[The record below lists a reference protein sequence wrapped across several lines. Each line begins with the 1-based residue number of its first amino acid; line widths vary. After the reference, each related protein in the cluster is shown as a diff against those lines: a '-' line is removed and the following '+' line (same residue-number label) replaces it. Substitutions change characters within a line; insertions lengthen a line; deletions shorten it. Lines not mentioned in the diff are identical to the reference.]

1 LAVACAP
8 ATEGYVKQSARNTT
22 PIFSQSFQPRFQTMP
37 NLLSSALLTN
47 LEMAEADRQTI
58 AAGTPGLVLMGHA
71 GSAVAKAAA
80 ELLPRHGRAAVFC
93 GPGNNG
99 GDGFVAARLL
109 AAQGF
114 AVEAALLGS
123 AEQLHGD
130 AAQAAKS
137 WTGKIFRP
145 EEVALESADL
155 VIDALFGAG
164 LSRDLEG
171 QAKALI
177 AALNDWTQRTKK
189 PIVAVDVPSGIDG
202 TTGQIRGAA
211 IKAARTVT
219 FFRRK
224 PGHLLLPGRILCGL
238 TRVADI
244 GIPDTVLP
252 AVAPKT
258 FVNGPVIW
266 AEHFPV
272 PRAEGHKYSRG
283 HALVLSGA
291 LAYTGAARLAA
302 RGALRAGAGLV
313 TVATPTD
320 ALSVHASALTAIMTR
335 VCDGPADL
343 TKLLADKRKNALVI
357 GPGFGVG
364 EKTRAFVRAAL
375 PAFQDS
381 AAPRRSIVLDADA
394 LTSFEGDPYGFAEL
408 IRRSG
413 KDVVLTP
420 HDGEF
425 ARLFG
430 HAGRSGESRWASL
443 LPQEE
448 NLPALFEALHAA
460 SKLERAR
467 AAAALSGAVIILKG
481 SDTVVASPHGLAA
494 IAEDLPPWLA
504 TAGSGDVLAGIV
516 CGLLAEG
523 MPPFEGACAA
533 VWLHG
538 AAARH
543 FGPGLIA
550 DDIPE
555 NLPAVLRALVSDQAL
570 RNCTD

>member
-1 LAVACAP
+1 
-8 ATEGYVKQSARNTT
+8 
-22 PIFSQSFQPRFQTMP
+22 MP

-47 LEMAEADRQTI
+47 QEMAEADRQTI
-58 AAGTPGLVLMGHA
+58 APGTRGYVLMNNA
-71 GSAVAKAAA
+71 GAAVARAAA

-99 GDGFVAARLL
+99 GDGFVAARVL

-114 AVEAALLGS
+114 IVEAALLGTV
-123 AEQLHGD
+123 EQLHGD
-130 AAQAAKS
+130 AALAAKS
-137 WTGKIFRP
+137 WTGKVLSV
-145 EEVALESADL
+145 EELALESADL

-164 LSRDLEG
+164 LSRDLDG
-171 QAKALI
+171 QAKDLI
-177 AALNDWTQRTKK
+177 GTLNEWSERTKR

-211 IKAARTVT
+211 IRAARTVT

-224 PGHLLLPGRILCGL
+224 PGHLLLPGRLHCGL

-244 GIPDTVLP
+244 GIPDAVLP

-258 FVNGPVIW
+258 FVNGPAIW
-266 AEHFPV
+266 AGHFPV

-283 HALVLSGA
+283 HALVLSGGP
-291 LAYTGAARLAA
+291 AYTGAARLAA

-313 TVATPTD
+313 TVATPAD

-335 VCDGPADL
+335 VCDGPGDL
-343 TKLLADKRKNALVI
+343 TKLLADKRKNAVVI
-357 GPGFGVG
+357 GPGLGVG

-375 PAFQDS
+375 PAAQDS
-381 AAPRRSIVLDADA
+381 APPRRSIVLDADA
-394 LTSFEGDPYGFAEL
+394 LTSFEGDPYGCAEL

-413 KDVVLTP
+413 NDVVLTP
-420 HDGEF
+420 HDSEF

-430 HAGRSGESRWASL
+430 HAGRSGESRWTSL

-448 NLPALFEALHAA
+448 NLPALFEALHSA

-481 SDTVVASPHGLAA
+481 ADTVVASPPGLAA
-494 IAEDLPPWLA
+494 IGEDLPPWLA

-516 CGLLAEG
+516 CGLLAQN
-523 MPPFEGACAA
+523 MSAFEAACAA

-550 DDIPE
+550 EDIPE
-555 NLPAVLRALVSDQAL
+555 NLPSVLRALLSDVLQ
-570 RNCTD
+570 NDDSSS

>member
-1 LAVACAP
+1 MADLFA
-8 ATEGYVKQSARNTT
+8 
-22 PIFSQSFQPRFQTMP
+22 
-37 NLLSSALLTN
+37 SALLTN
-47 LEMAEADRQTI
+47 PEMAEADRQTI
-58 AAGTPGLVLMGHA
+58 AAGTPGFVLMGHA
-71 GSAVAKAAA
+71 GAAVAKAAA

-109 AAQGF
+109 VEQGF
-114 AVEAALLGS
+114 AVEAALLGT
-123 AEQLHGD
+123 ADQLRGD
-130 AAQAAKS
+130 AALAAKS
-137 WTGKIFRP
+137 WTGKILRI
-145 EEVALESADL
+145 EELALESADL

-164 LSRDLEG
+164 LSRDLDG
-171 QAKALI
+171 QAKDLI
-177 AALNDWTQRTKK
+177 SALNDWTERTKK

-211 IKAARTVT
+211 IKAARTIT

-224 PGHLLLPGRILCGL
+224 PGHLLLPGRIHCGL
-238 TRVADI
+238 TTVADI
-244 GIPDTVLP
+244 GIPDSVLP
-252 AVAPKT
+252 GIAPKT
-258 FVNGPVIW
+258 FVNGPAIW
-266 AEHFPV
+266 LEHFPV
-272 PRAEGHKYSRG
+272 PRTEGHKYTRG

-313 TVATPTD
+313 TVATPSD
-320 ALSVHASALTAIMTR
+320 ALSAHASALTAIMTR

-357 GPGFGVG
+357 GPGLGVG

-375 PAFQDS
+375 PSGHDPAT
-381 AAPRRSIVLDADA
+381 PRRAIVLDADA

-408 IRRSG
+408 IWRSG
-413 KDVVLTP
+413 RVVALTP
-420 HDGEF
+420 HEGEF
-425 ARLFG
+425 ARLFSHIG
-430 HAGRSGESRWASL
+430 QSGESRWASL

-448 NLPALFEALHAA
+448 NLPALFKALHSA

-467 AAAALSGAVIILKG
+467 AAAALGGAVIILKG
-481 SDTVVASPHGLAA
+481 ADTVVASPHGLAA

-516 CGLLAEG
+516 CGLLAQD
-523 MPPFEGACAA
+523 MPLFEAACAA

-550 DDIPE
+550 EDIPE
-555 NLPAVLRALVSDQAL
+555 NLPPVLRGLIPD
-570 RNCTD
+570 CC